1 MIEKTAT
8 SFFFEK
14 GEIFND
20 NLSSR
25 RLHDSSGIYLI
36 VKILRPEIEQ
46 KKLSGKIELTILSNQ
61 ARIVYVNVKPYEA
74 VPALME
80 LIRAAD

>member
-1 MIEKTAT
+1 MIEKTPT
-8 SFFFEK
+8 SFFFEE

-25 RLHDSSGIYLI
+25 RLQDSSGIYLI
-36 VKILRPEIEQ
+36 EKILRPAIEQ
-46 KKLSGKIELTILSNQ
+46 NKLSGKIELTILSNK
-61 ARIVYVNVKPYEA
+61 ARIVYVNVKPFEA
-74 VPALME
+74 VPVLMD